1 MNIFKRLLKIGQSE
15 IHSLVEKM
23 EDPIA
28 LTQEVINDMKGQLL
42 ETEELY
48 LSARAVVIR
57 LEHAIDDRK
66 AEALIYEEK
75 AEKVLLMAQNRELSR
90 EKAESLA
97 IEALRLQK
105 QLLDES
111 EEFKEQALMHNKKV
125 EEIEDKIDVLKFNI
139 GKWKKELDSLIA
151 KKQIN
156 SATEFANRQMANID
170 NNSTVDMLKKLRSS
184 EQEDEAYAEAINELA
199 KLKMNQDIDYALE
212 SGDSVKKDLEN
223 LKKKLGL

>member
-66 AEALIYEEK
+66 AKALIYEEK

-170 NNSTVDMLKKLRSS
+170 NNSTVDMLKKLRSTDK
-184 EQEDEAYAEAINELA
+184 EDEAYAEAINELA
-199 KLKMNQDIDYALE
+199 KQKMDQDIDYALE
-212 SGDSVKKDLEN
+212 SVDSVKKDLEK

>member
-28 LTQEVINDMKGQLL
+28 LTPEVLSDMKGQLL
-42 ETEELY
+42 ATGAMY
-48 LSARAVVIR
+48 IAARAVVIR
-57 LEHAIDDRK
+57 LDRPSADGR
-66 AEALIYEEK
+66 AEAIVYEEQ
-75 AEKVLLMAQNRELSR
+75 AAKVLLMAQNKELSK

-111 EEFKEQALMHNKKV
+111 EDFKEQALMHKKKV
-125 EEIEDKIDVLKFNI
+125 EEIEEKIDVLKFNI

-151 KKQIN
+151 KKQ
-156 SATEFANRQMANID
+156 
-170 NNSTVDMLKKLRSS
+170 
-184 EQEDEAYAEAINELA
+184 
-199 KLKMNQDIDYALE
+199 
-212 SGDSVKKDLEN
+212 
-223 LKKKLGL
+223 

>member
-170 NNSTVDMLKKLRSS
+170 NNSTVDMLKKLRSTDK
-184 EQEDEAYAEAINELA
+184 EDEAYAEAINELA
-199 KLKMNQDIDYALE
+199 KQKMDQDIDYALE
-212 SGDSVKKDLEN
+212 SGDCVKKDLEK

>member
-42 ETEELY
+42 ATEEMY
-48 LSARAVVIR
+48 ISARAVVIR
-57 LEHAIDDRK
+57 LEHSIDDRK
-66 AEALIYEEK
+66 AEALVYEEK
-75 AEKVLLMAQNRELSR
+75 AEKVLLMAQNKELSK

-111 EEFKEQALMHNKKV
+111 EDFKEQALTHKKKV
-125 EEIEDKIDVLKFNI
+125 EEIEEKIDVLKFNI

-170 NNSTVDMLKKLRSS
+170 NNSTVDMLKKLRSTDK
-184 EQEDEAYAEAINELA
+184 EDEAYAEAINELA
-199 KLKMNQDIDYALE
+199 KQKMDQDIDYALE
-212 SGDSVKKDLEN
+212 SGDSVKKDLEK

>member
-57 LEHAIDDRK
+57 LEHVIDDRK

-170 NNSTVDMLKKLRSS
+170 NNSTVDMLKKLRSTDK
-184 EQEDEAYAEAINELA
+184 EDEAYAEAINELA
-199 KLKMNQDIDYALE
+199 KQKMDQDIDYALE
-212 SGDSVKKDLEN
+212 SGDSVKKDLEK

>member
-66 AEALIYEEK
+66 AEALVYEEK

-170 NNSTVDMLKKLRSS
+170 NNSTVDMLKKLRSTDKV
-184 EQEDEAYAEAINELA
+184 DEAYAEAINELA
-199 KLKMNQDIDYALE
+199 KQKMDQDIDYALE
-212 SGDSVKKDLEN
+212 SGDSVKKDLEK